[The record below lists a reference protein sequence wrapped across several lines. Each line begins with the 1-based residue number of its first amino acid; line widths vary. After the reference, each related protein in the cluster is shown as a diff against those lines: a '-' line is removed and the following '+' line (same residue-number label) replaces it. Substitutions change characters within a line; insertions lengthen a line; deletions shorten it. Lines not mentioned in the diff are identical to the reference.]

1 MVDGVQPGKPAWIGS
16 LQLLIAKLFDNSG
29 AAALGLNQVWLVG
42 VLEEVGRK
50 YLAAEASESDV
61 VALFSILHVGEL
73 VLARACAEGNER
85 AWEVF
90 LVGYREKLYGMA
102 RHIAREDA
110 AGRELA
116 DSLYADLFGTSM
128 REGRRVSKL
137 TFYTGRGSLEGW
149 LRTVLA
155 QQYIDQ
161 YRSRKR
167 LVSLEEQAEDGAQF
181 TAADPEPGTQPDP
194 RLDGA
199 VDEAL
204 NSLKAEERFILA
216 AYYLDGR
223 TLAEIAAVLG
233 VHACSISRRLDK
245 IAVALR
251 KQIVSELRDKGLSSR
266 QAEELIQVD
275 VRDLQVDIRARLAQ
289 DRQLKS
295 FPDEKVRARATQG
308 PE

>member
-1 MVDGVQPGKPAWIGS
+1 
-16 LQLLIAKLFDNSG
+16 
-29 AAALGLNQVWLVG
+29 
-42 VLEEVGRK
+42 
-50 YLAAEASESDV
+50 
-61 VALFSILHVGEL
+61 
-73 VLARACAEGNER
+73 
-85 AWEVF
+85 
-90 LVGYREKLYGMA
+90 
-102 RHIAREDA
+102 
-110 AGRELA
+110 
-116 DSLYADLFGTSM
+116 
-128 REGRRVSKL
+128 
-137 TFYTGRGSLEGW
+137 
-149 LRTVLA
+149 
-155 QQYIDQ
+155 
-161 YRSRKR
+161 
-167 LVSLEEQAEDGAQF
+167 
-181 TAADPEPGTQPDP
+181 
-194 RLDGA
+194 

-233 VHACSISRRLDK
+233 VHASSISRRLDK

-295 FPDEKVRARATQG
+295 FPDEKARARATQG